1 MCDLA
6 ITPRKQR
13 IIEIADE
20 LVCGMVANGALD
32 PEDETA
38 LETACRQAVQDATVL
53 YDAAIEYVS

>member
-1 MCDLA
+1 MTDVA

-20 LVCGMVANGALD
+20 LVCGMVAKGTLD
-32 PEDETA
+32 PEDESA
-38 LETACRQAVQDATVL
+38 LDSACRQAVKDATAL

>member
-1 MCDLA
+1 MSDLA

-13 IIEIADE
+13 IEIADE

-38 LETACRQAVQDATVL
+38 LETACCQAVQDATVL